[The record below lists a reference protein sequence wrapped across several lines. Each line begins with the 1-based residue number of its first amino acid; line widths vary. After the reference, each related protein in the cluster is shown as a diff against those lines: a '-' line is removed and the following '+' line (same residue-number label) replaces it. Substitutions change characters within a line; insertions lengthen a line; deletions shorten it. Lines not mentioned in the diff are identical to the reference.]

1 MFTYLLSPSG
11 SLCSALPSR
20 KIAQDTRGGMAR
32 RRGARVAPVDQR
44 AHALA
49 SIWDV
54 DAGFLQV
61 ASCNMPLPH
70 CPLLWE
76 INAAAAVKLAVARA
90 NCAWRKKERSEGER
104 TKG

>member
-1 MFTYLLSPSG
+1 
-11 SLCSALPSR
+11 
-20 KIAQDTRGGMAR
+20 
-32 RRGARVAPVDQR
+32 
-44 AHALA
+44 
-49 SIWDV
+49 
-54 DAGFLQV
+54 
-61 ASCNMPLPH
+61 MPLPH